1 VEQKSLLLRSKT
13 TQLQQAENSM
23 GNALTQKILITLG
36 FIFAYRVLAYIPV
49 PGVDTSVIAS
59 YFTDANNALGL
70 ANMFSGN
77 AIERLSIIS
86 LGIMPYITASI
97 VMELLAATFPT
108 LGQMKKERDGMQKYM
123 QIIRYFTIFITVVQA
138 IGVSMGLQS
147 LTGSS
152 GQSAVMIDP
161 TTFVIIATFSMLTGT
176 MLLMWIGEQITQ
188 KGIGNGISLIIFAGI
203 VSGLPSAIS
212 NTVQAV
218 NAGEMSF
225 LTILAIL
232 GVMLITILA
241 IIYVELG
248 ERRVPISYSR
258 KTIMQNQNK
267 RVMNYIP
274 VKVNLS
280 GVIPPIFASAILM
293 FPLTML
299 QSSQND
305 ILVKI
310 ADILAPGGVVFN
322 VVTFLLVVFFAFFYA
337 SIAFNAKDI
346 SDNLKKQGGF
356 IPGVRPGE
364 HTKEFLNDVASKLTV
379 TGATYLAIISTVPFV
394 FINGMGASFYFGGT
408 AVLII
413 VQVALDTMRKV
424 EAQRTMNQYN
434 TLGNVGL

>member
-1 VEQKSLLLRSKT
+1 
-13 TQLQQAENSM
+13 M

-36 FIFAYRVLAYIPV
+36 FLFAYRVLAYIPT
-49 PGVDTSVIAS
+49 PGVDLNVIKEFFDNNS
-59 YFTDANNALGL
+59 NNALGL
-70 ANMFSGN
+70 ANMFSGG
-77 AIERLSIIS
+77 AVERLSIIS

-97 VMELLAATFPT
+97 VMELLAATFPA

-138 IGVSMGLQS
+138 VGVSMGLQS
-147 LTGSS
+147 MTGRA
-152 GQSAVMIDP
+152 GESAVMIDP
-161 TTFVIIATFSMLTGT
+161 MMFTLLATFSMLTGT

-212 NTVQAV
+212 NTVKAL
-218 NAGEMSF
+218 NAGEINF
-225 LTILAIL
+225 LVVLGILAIIL
-232 GVMLITILA
+232 VTILA

-258 KTIMQNQNK
+258 KTIMQNQSK

-274 VKVNLS
+274 IKVNLS

-299 QSSQND
+299 QASTHPWMTA
-305 ILVKI
+305 I
-310 ADILAPGGVVFN
+310 ADALSPGGIVFN
-322 VVTFLLVVFFAFFYA
+322 VATFILVMFFAFFYA

-346 SDNLKKQGGF
+346 ADNLKRQGGF

-364 HTKEFLNDVASKLTV
+364 HTKEFLNEVASRLTGS
-379 TGATYLAIISTVPFV
+379 GAVYLAIVSTVPFLL
-394 FINGMGASFYFGGT
+394 ISGMGASFYFGGVS
-408 AVLII
+408 VLII
-413 VQVALDTMRKV
+413 VQVALDTMRKI
-424 EAQRTMNQYN
+424 EAQRTMNQYDI
-434 TLGNVGL
+434 LGNVGL